1 MLASLVNRAAC
12 SAPPAPRA
20 REAEPNVG
28 ADVPDYTGPKD
39 GLSHPRH
46 TWLMRPLNRAVI
58 AGRFRLVVEGRE
70 NLPTSG
76 PNVYCPTHPSMF
88 DPPLVP
94 AAVNT
99 KDMRFMA
106 NKFVFD
112 GLRGRLMTW
121 GGAFP
126 VDREKPSLLTCRH
139 SLEVLRQGADLC
151 VFPEG
156 SLPDEHK
163 EGRIGAIKKGPAA
176 FALRSGV
183 ASIVPL
189 AIHYRPDNL
198 PRYGEKSVGAL
209 AAAAVTAAGLTA
221 AVVGGPTVQAVASAV
236 TTAMTSAFVAGRVA
250 HRATSEPEWNNRR
263 HAVHGTGVGKSRRGS
278 REDRPAHRPRSLSR
292 PHLRRRGG
300 QGRPPQGSG
309 SFAHRCAA
317 PRDGA
322 GQVGADRRRLR
333 RPGREVPR
341 YHRRIA
347 APAHV
352 VDLTRDLP
360 HHLAMCSSF
369 KRSMKEGVPS
379 CRPSF
384 PPLSDAPLSRARR
397 R

>member
-198 PRYGEKSVGAL
+198 PRYGEKAVGAL

-221 AVVGGPTVQAVASAV
+221 AVVGGPTVQAVASTV

-250 HRATSEPEWNNRR
+250 HRATSEPEWNNQWPKYVEMLRWGATAGAVGLVAGAAVIPTAALPLMSVAAGVATLVTARAWASRDVAHVKIAPPIALDPYRDHTSDVGAGKGARR
-263 HAVHGTGVGKSRRGS
+263 KEAVRSLTVALHRAMGQAKSELTGVAYDDQAEKFRGTIV
-278 REDRPAHRPRSLSR
+278 ESL
-292 PHLRRRGG
+292 
-300 QGRPPQGSG
+300 RPP
-309 SFAHRCAA
+309 
-317 PRDGA
+317 
-322 GQVGADRRRLR
+322 
-333 RPGREVPR
+333 
-341 YHRRIA
+341 
-347 APAHV
+347 
-352 VDLTRDLP
+352 T
-360 HHLAMCSSF
+360 SST
-369 KRSMKEGVPS
+369 
-379 CRPSF
+379 
-384 PPLSDAPLSRARR
+384 
-397 R
+397 